1 METEKKK
8 PTFDKRITLEVLLRM
23 RDKFLLQPKDMTYAA
38 RAQAVAADF
47 PQFTTNTL
55 EDYARMCTQICQEV
69 FDRVIAGEMSITA
82 LAEFTGG
89 WDEETQK
96 YIAEEFVKQDLR
108 VSMLRTIK
116 QLRREHGSMGYAE
129 AIARAKGEIP
139 LDQPRKEQK
148 KTLDQ
153 ILTQIADQ
161 GARWR
166 ALVTM
171 ALEMVRDEEAAAGIH
186 ETIFEKV
193 FILRQLVGEQYD
205 FINSRVQ
212 RYMNVIRKKVK
223 EASQQANLE
232 QGQTEMVPPDG
243 TEPKVI
249 DAEFTTRDDAGKS
262 PAQEK

>member
-1 METEKKK
+1 MEKKK
-8 PTFDKRITLEVLLRM
+8 PGFQKRITTEALIVM
-23 RDKFLLQPKDMTYAA
+23 RDKFLALDKDMSHEA
-38 RAQAVAADF
+38 RAQILAPEF
-47 PQFTTNTL
+47 TQFSRKTL
-55 EDYARMCTQICQEV
+55 EDYSRLCIQICQEV
-69 FDRVIAGEMSITA
+69 FDRAVSGEISITA
-82 LAEFTGG
+82 LMEFTGG
-89 WDEETQK
+89 WDETTQK
-96 YIAEEFVKQDLR
+96 YIAKEFVAQKMTR
-108 VSMLRTIK
+108 NMLREIK
-116 QLRREHGSMGYAE
+116 RLKREHGTMGYAE
-129 AIARAKGEIP
+129 AIARVTGEIP
-139 LDQPRKEQK
+139 VDQPRKEQK
-148 KTLDQ
+148 KSLDQ

-166 ALVTM
+166 AMVTM

-223 EASQQANLE
+223 EAHQQAGAPE
-232 QGQTEMVPPDG
+232 QGQVEMVPPDG

-249 DAEFTTRDDAGKS
+249 DVEFTEHRDAGKS